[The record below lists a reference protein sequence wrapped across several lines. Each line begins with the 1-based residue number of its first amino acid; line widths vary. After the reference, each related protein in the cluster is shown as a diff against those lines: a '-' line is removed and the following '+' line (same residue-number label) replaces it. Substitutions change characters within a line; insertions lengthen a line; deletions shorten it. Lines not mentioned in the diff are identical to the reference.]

1 MGSTRKCKAKSFP
14 TGRGLIAGLREALR
28 AVQSG
33 DYSNLI
39 VRELEIA
46 DPREYGPADIKA
58 LRAKLGVTQGI
69 FARLVGVS
77 ADLVAH
83 WEHGIRTPA
92 PLARRLLDK
101 INENPAIY
109 LSSVVKRRQVTS
121 AAGSRRKAG

>member
-1 MGSTRKCKAKSFP
+1 MAIAKKKKP
-14 TGRGLIAGLREALR
+14 KGAPAGRELIAGLREALR
-28 AVQSG
+28 AAQSG

-39 VRELEIA
+39 VREIEIA
-46 DPREYGPADIKA
+46 DPREYRAADVKA

-77 ADLVAH
+77 TDLVAH

-101 INENPAIY
+101 INENPATY
-109 LSSVVKRRQVTS
+109 LSSVVKRGQVTS
-121 AAGSRRKAG
+121 PAGSRRKAG